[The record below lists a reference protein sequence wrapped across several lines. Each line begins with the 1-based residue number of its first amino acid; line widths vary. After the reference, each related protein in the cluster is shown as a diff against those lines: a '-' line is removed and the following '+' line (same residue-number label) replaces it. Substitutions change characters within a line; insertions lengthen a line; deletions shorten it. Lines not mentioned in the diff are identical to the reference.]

1 MNMQK
6 QSHIHSITAAKNFP
20 QEFIDA
26 FEEKWAAFTRACKKE
41 NLSIPD
47 DRKFKD
53 AIKTV
58 FIFSDFVSKR
68 CVLDPEMLY
77 GLIETGDL
85 KRRYDIDEYEK
96 KIKAGCASVSD
107 QTVLSVVIRKIRTRE
122 MVRIA
127 FRDLS
132 GAVDLLETM
141 NDLSLLADA
150 CLEGALSAI
159 YRWMVEYYGTP
170 VGKNGQPQHLAVIGF
185 GKLGG
190 RELNFSSDVDLMFVF
205 PEAGKTKGREKSISN
220 EAFFAR
226 LCHRLIDVI
235 GKNMPEGFVF
245 RVDARLRPYGES
257 GPIVMSFDAMESY
270 YQEQGRD
277 WERYALIKARV
288 IAGDKLLGRALLGRL
303 NPFVYRRYLDYGIF
317 ESLRGMKRKIER
329 EVTRR
334 GIKANIKL
342 GPGGIREV
350 EFFGQIFQL
359 IRGGVNIDYQKR
371 GILIILQTLAND
383 NNIPELVK
391 DELTAAYVFLRYV
404 ENRLQMFD
412 DRQTHSLPED
422 LRGRC
427 RLALSMGFTDWQ
439 GFSASLADHMGKVHN
454 HFSALL
460 VRDDSEI
467 CIDDQMNRINDV
479 WINLSNIEIN
489 LELLKKIGFDPPDD
503 ALVVLQN
510 FLEIIKSNDVSL
522 QGGKRINLLVPH
534 IMKVSAASENPVLV
548 MRRIFELIKSICG
561 RSCYVSLLIE
571 NMDVLVHLVRLAEA
585 SPWIMS
591 FLSRHPLLLDELL
604 DPRTLYASV
613 EKEDLK
619 KELKL
624 RFDRLPEADLE
635 SAMDDLRIFKQINTL
650 RICAADVAG
659 LLPLMKV
666 SDRLTCLAESI
677 LDWVMDMAWD
687 HMVEKYGIPSG
698 GIDSGHKGF
707 GIIAYGK
714 LGGYELGY
722 ASDLD
727 LVFLHT
733 GEKGNTRGGQLS
745 PVDNAQ
751 FYIRLGQ
758 RVIHLM
764 TAMTRT
770 GKLYETDMR
779 LRPSGSAGILV
790 SHIDGFEDYQKKKAW
805 TWEHQALIKARA
817 ITGDVRVR
825 ERFEKIREEILSMK
839 REESKLREGICDMRA
854 RMRSQRMRA
863 QRTVPAHG
871 HFDLKNDPG
880 GIVDIEF
887 LVQFFVLLNAN
898 RFPALI
904 KWTDVVRQLNSLAL
918 AGIFDDKTAYILKQA
933 YLVFRF
939 YNHRLTLQER
949 PAVLSADQFIEI
961 RDQVKQLWK
970 QYLVK

>member
-1 MNMQK
+1 M
-6 QSHIHSITAAKNFP
+6 
-20 QEFIDA
+20 
-26 FEEKWAAFTRACKKE
+26 EKWAAFAKACEKSTLALPGEAEVDEADVFETAKK
-41 NLSIPD
+41 
-47 DRKFKD
+47 
-53 AIKTV
+53 V
-58 FIFSDFVSKR
+58 FVFSEFVAKR
-68 CVLDPEMLY
+68 CARNPEMFLN
-77 GLIETGDL
+77 LIATGDL
-85 KRRYDIDEYEK
+85 ARSYDIAEYAG
-96 KIKAGCASVSD
+96 KITENCRVAD
-107 QTVLSVVIRKIRTRE
+107 DFETLSVMIRRTRTRE

-127 FRDLS
+127 FRDLAGWS
-132 GAVDLLETM
+132 DLPETM
-141 NDLSLLADA
+141 NEITGLADA
-150 CLEGALSAI
+150 CLEGALSRL
-159 YRWMVEYYGTP
+159 YQWMIEEHGTP
-170 VGKNGQPQHLAVIGF
+170 VGKSGKQQRLAVIGF

-205 PEAGKTKGREKSISN
+205 PEAGKTQGREKPISN
-220 EAFFAR
+220 EEFFAR

-235 GKNMPEGFVF
+235 GKNMTEGFVF

-257 GPIVMSFDAMESY
+257 GPIVMSFEAMESY

-288 IAGDKLLGRALLGRL
+288 VAGDKSLGRVLLGRL
-303 NPFVYRRYLDYGIF
+303 KPFVYRRYLDYGIF

-329 EVTRR
+329 EVIQR

-371 GILIILQTLAND
+371 SILVILQTLAND
-383 NNIPELVK
+383 NNIPESVK
-391 DELTAAYVFLRYV
+391 DELTEAYVFLRYI

-422 LRGRC
+422 LRGKC

-439 GFSASLADHMGKVHN
+439 GFSESLDAHMGKVHN

-460 VRDDSEI
+460 LRDDSEI
-467 CIDDQMNRINDV
+467 RIDEQMIRINDV
-479 WINLSNIEIN
+479 WINLSNIETN

-503 ALVVLQN
+503 ALLVLQN
-510 FLEIIKSNDVSL
+510 FLEIIKSSEVSL
-522 QGGKRINLLVPH
+522 QGSKRVNLLVPH
-534 IMKVSAASENPVLV
+534 IMKESAASENPVRVL
-548 MRRIFELIKSICG
+548 RRIFELIKAIRG

-571 NMDVLVHLVRLAEA
+571 NTDVLIHLVKLAEA

-591 FLSRHPLLLDELL
+591 FLSCHPLLLDELL
-604 DPRTLYASV
+604 DPRTLYAPV

-619 KELKL
+619 EEIKL

-635 SAMDDLRIFKQINTL
+635 SQMDGLRIFKQINIL

-659 LLPLMKV
+659 LMPLMRV
-666 SDRLTCLAESI
+666 SDRLTNLAESI
-677 LDWVMDMAWD
+677 LDRVMDMAWD
-687 HMVEKYGIPSG
+687 HMVEKYGVPSG
-698 GIDSGHKGF
+698 VIDFDQKGF

-722 ASDLD
+722 VSDLD

-733 GEKGNTRGGQLS
+733 GEKGYTQGGLQK

-751 FYIRLGQ
+751 FYVRLGQ
-758 RVIHLM
+758 RIIHLM
-764 TAMTRT
+764 TAMTQT

-790 SHIDGFEDYQKKKAW
+790 THIDGFEEYQKKRAW
-805 TWEHQALIKARA
+805 TWEHQAIIKARA
-817 ITGDVRVR
+817 ITGDVHVR

-839 REESKLREGICDMRA
+839 REESKLREGICDMRT
-854 RMRSQRMRA
+854 RMRA
-863 QRTVPAHG
+863 QQTVPSG
-871 HFDLKNDPG
+871 EHFDIKNDPG

-887 LVQFFVLLNAN
+887 MVQFLVLLNASL
-898 RFPALI
+898 FPSLI

-949 PAVLSADQFIEI
+949 PAVLSEDQFIEI
-961 RDQVKQLWK
+961 RDQVKQIWK
-970 QYLVK
+970 QYLG